1 MTQKLLI
8 LIVEDSP
15 DDAELMIMR
24 LREQGFEP
32 DWQRIETEA
41 AYLAA
46 LNTPPDLILA
56 DWSLP
61 QFSGLRALR
70 LMRQRGLDI
79 PFLIVSGSVGEE
91 AAVDALHQG
100 AHDYVLKDRP
110 ARLGQAVQ
118 RALEEKRLREE
129 RRRAEEALRESQ
141 ALLKA
146 AQRLAKIGA
155 WEWDVAAQTMTWTEE
170 VYRIHDMEP
179 GEIDPL
185 SPEHIDR
192 SVACYEAAGRPLIK
206 AAFEC
211 CVEQGQPYDM
221 ESPFRTAK
229 GRRIWIR
236 TMAQPVMEDGRVVKV
251 IGHIMDITDRK
262 QAEVDLLESERKL
275 KSIFSAAPVGIGHV
289 KDRVIL
295 EANDTL
301 LAMTGYAREELIGCN
316 ARILYPTDEDY
327 EYVGREKYR
336 QVAEHGVG
344 TVETRWQRK
353 DGGVIDVILSSA
365 YLDADDLSK
374 GLTFTALDITDRK
387 RAESVL
393 QDTLFELSTIYQNVP
408 IAMMLVDRE
417 RRVRKVNGAAA
428 ALAGRS
434 SDEMVGMVGGEALRC
449 LNALDDPQGCGYGP
463 RCEDC
468 LIRQAV
474 LDTFEDQKSQDGL
487 ATCLPFPSGDGVEEK
502 CLQVST
508 AYLRF
513 DEDERVLVCI
523 QDITEH
529 ERADEA
535 LRELKEFNEGIV
547 QNISEGIVITDAQ
560 GVIVFVNPALA
571 GMLGYTP
578 EELVGQPWLSFV
590 PPGQQAIARAAD
602 ARRAD
607 GQSDRY
613 ELGLQCKD
621 GAPLLALVSGNPRFD
636 AQTGRFAGTMA
647 VITDITSRKQAEA
660 EREQLLAQIQTQAR
674 QVQQIID
681 SVPDGVLLLDAA
693 GRVLL
698 ANPVSERYLSILAS
712 GDSDQITRLGDRS
725 LTELLTSPP
734 KGLRHEVRAGGRLF
748 EVIARPTDMPEPA
761 HWVLVI
767 HDATQERQVGEQL
780 HLQERLA
787 AVGQLAAGIAHDFNN
802 IMAVIILHAQTLS
815 RLTSLSEPAQQQLET
830 INQQARHASRLIQQ
844 ILDFSRQSV
853 VERRPLDLQPLLKEQ
868 VRLLRRT
875 LPENIEIKLTYGR
888 GEHTVQADPTRMQQ
902 LVMNLAVNARDA
914 MPDGG
919 ELRVQLDRVV
929 IESST
934 SPPMPGMAAGEWV
947 RLTVSDTGV
956 GISSEALPHIF
967 EPFYT
972 TKAPGQGSGLGLA
985 QVHGIVGAHEG
996 CIDVETIV
1004 GEGTTFIVYLP
1015 ALRTPALASTTSD
1028 QDEIQTGRGEVIL
1041 VVEDNEP
1048 LRTALRETLKQWG
1061 YHVVEAIHGAEAL
1074 ALLEKPD
1081 NEIALVLSDV
1091 VMPTMGGVAL
1101 AQALRKRAHS
1111 GRGPDLP
1118 VILMSGHAQEQ
1129 DLSHL
1134 RALGV
1139 RAWLS
1144 KPPALDQLAQTLAD
1158 ALRALPDCD
1167 QEEADE

>member
-1 MTQKLLI
+1 MTEKLRV
-8 LIVEDSP
+8 LIVEDSS
-15 DDAELMIMR
+15 DDAELMLLR
-24 LREQGFEP
+24 LSEQGFEL
-32 DWQRIETEA
+32 DWQRVETEA
-41 AYLAA
+41 AYLDA
-46 LNTPPDLILA
+46 LDTLPDLILV

-61 QFSGLRALR
+61 QFSGLRALH

-118 RALEEKRLREE
+118 RALEEKRLRED
-129 RRRAEEALRESQ
+129 RRRAEEALRENQ
-141 ALLKA
+141 ALLEA
-146 AQRLAKIGA
+146 TQRLAKIGG
-155 WEWDVAAQTMTWTEE
+155 WEWDVAAQTMNWTEE

-179 GEIDPL
+179 GEIAPL

-192 SVACYEAAGRPLIK
+192 SLACYETAYRPLIMD
-206 AAFEC
+206 AFQR
-211 CVEQGQPYDM
+211 CVEQGQPYDL
-221 ESPFRTAK
+221 ELLFRTVE
-229 GRRIWIR
+229 GRQLWIR
-236 TMAQPVMEDGRVVKV
+236 TVAQPVMKEGRVVKV
-251 IGHIMDITDRK
+251 IGHMMDITDRK
-262 QAEVDLLESERKL
+262 QAELDLLASERKL

-295 EANDTL
+295 EANDAL
-301 LAMTGYAREELIGCN
+301 LSMTGYTREALIGHD

-327 EYVGREKYR
+327 EYVGREKYG
-336 QVAEHGVG
+336 QVAEYGVG

-353 DGGVIDVILSSA
+353 DGSVIDVILSSA

-387 RAESVL
+387 SAETAL
-393 QDTLFELSTIYQNVP
+393 EDTLFELSTIYQNVP

-428 ALAGRS
+428 ALAGS
-434 SDEMVGMVGGEALRC
+434 SGDEMIGQVGGEALRC

-463 RCEDC
+463 QCEAC
-468 LIRQAV
+468 LIRQAM
-474 LDTFEDQKSQDGL
+474 LDTFEDQKSRDGIV
-487 ATCLPFPSGDGVEEK
+487 TWLPFPSDEGDDGVEEK

-523 QDITEH
+523 QDITERK
-529 ERADEA
+529 RAEEA

-547 QNISEGIVITDAQ
+547 QSISEGIVVTDAQ
-560 GVIVFVNPALA
+560 GVILFVNPALA
-571 GMLGYTP
+571 VLLGYTP
-578 EELVGQPWLSFV
+578 GELVGQPWLSFV

-602 ARRAD
+602 KRRAA

-613 ELGLQCKD
+613 ELGLQRKD

-636 AQTGRFAGTMA
+636 AQTGRFVGTLA
-647 VITDITSRKQAEA
+647 VFTDITARKQAEA
-660 EREQLLAQIQTQAR
+660 EREKLLAQIQAQAR
-674 QVQQIID
+674 QVQQIIN
-681 SVPDGVLLLDAA
+681 SVPEGVLLLDAV

-698 ANPVSERYLSILAS
+698 ANPVSKRYLAILAS
-712 GDSDQITRLGDRS
+712 GDSDRITRLGDRS
-725 LTELLTSPP
+725 LSELLTSPP

-767 HDATQERQVGEQL
+767 HDATQERQVREQL

-787 AVGQLAAGIAHDFNN
+787 AIGQLAAGIAHDFNN
-802 IMAVIILHAQTLS
+802 IMAVIILHAQTLG
-815 RLTSLSEPAQQQLET
+815 RLSSLSEQAQQQLET
-830 INQQARHASRLIQQ
+830 INQQARHATRLIQQ

-853 VERRPLDLQPLLKEQ
+853 LERQPLDLLPLLKEQ
-868 VRLLRRT
+868 VRMLKRA
-875 LPENIEIKLTYGR
+875 LPEHIEIELTYGR

-919 ELRVQLDRVV
+919 KLRLALNRVTVEPDASPPIRGMTPGAWVQL
-929 IESST
+929 S
-934 SPPMPGMAAGEWV
+934 
-947 RLTVSDTGV
+947 VSDTGV
-956 GISSEALPHIF
+956 GISPEALPHIY

-985 QVHGIVGAHEG
+985 QVHGIVGHHDG
-996 CIDVETIV
+996 HIGVETEASV
-1004 GEGTTFIVYLP
+1004 GTTFTVYLP
-1015 ALRTPALASTTSD
+1015 ALRTPATVRITPDL
-1028 QDEIQTGRGEVIL
+1028 DEVPTGRGEVIL
-1041 VVEDNEP
+1041 VVEDNGP
-1048 LRTALRETLKQWG
+1048 LRAALRETLKQWN

-1074 ALLEKPD
+1074 ALLDEPGNAID
-1081 NEIALVLSDV
+1081 LVLSDV

-1101 AQALRKRAHS
+1101 AQALRQRAHR
-1111 GRGPDLP
+1111 GCGPDLP
-1118 VILMSGHAQEQ
+1118 VILMSGHAHDQ
-1129 DLSHL
+1129 DLSAV

-1144 KPPALDQLAQTLAD
+1144 KPPTLDQLAQALAN
-1158 ALRALPDCD
+1158 ALRAPP
-1167 QEEADE
+1167 ADE